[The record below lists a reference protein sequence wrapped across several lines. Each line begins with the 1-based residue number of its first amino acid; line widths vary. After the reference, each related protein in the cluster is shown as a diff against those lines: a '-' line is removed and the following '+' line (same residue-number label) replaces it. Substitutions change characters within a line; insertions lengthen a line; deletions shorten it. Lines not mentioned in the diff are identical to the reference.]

1 LQHANLIILLAALS
15 GTAGLA
21 GCASPSLTEGRALIG
36 SGATEAGLARLHAGL
51 AEEPDNL
58 ELKSYYYSQ
67 REKLASQWLLQAQQE
82 IDQANFAAAEATL
95 HKVLAIHPENPRAK
109 TLLANLE
116 AQTRQHRMLEEA
128 QNALNQNQLALAA
141 DKARAV
147 LAQAPDHA
155 GAIDMLRKVQVAQ
168 AQDEIAP
175 RELSAATRKTVT
187 LEFRDTPLR
196 NVFDMISRQ
205 SSLNFVF
212 DKDVRLDTKATLFA
226 RNTTVADAI
235 NMLLTTGQLSKKVMN
250 PTTLL
255 IYPDTP
261 QKQKQYQELMVK
273 SFYLGNADAKSTM
286 AMLRTLIK
294 AKDLYVDERLN
305 QLVMRDTP
313 DAIRL
318 AEKIVAVQDL
328 ADPEVMLHVEV
339 LEVKRSRLL
348 DLGVQYPNQFSL
360 INPAPLT
367 TPLTLESL
375 KNISARDIGISPVP
389 TVNVQQDD
397 SDVNILANPRIRVKN
412 REKAK
417 IHIGDKLPVITSNV
431 TSTGVIS
438 ESVSYIDVGLKLD
451 VEPNVLMR
459 DDVQIKV
466 NLEVSNIVKEIRSLG
481 GTLTYQIGTRNANTI
496 LRLKDGETQVLAGL
510 ISEEDR
516 GSSSGIPGLA
526 NLPVLGHLFASKSD
540 EKIKTEIVLLITPYI
555 LRHAQAQQPVL
566 TEFRGGTENTIG
578 GSGGAAP
585 GPVANWVAPPQ
596 TAPVNLPGENIT
608 PIQPENLPEAGN
620 APAETPAQELPPT
633 MNPAS
638 PVLPTQ

>member
-1 LQHANLIILLAALS
+1 LQHAKLIILLAALT
-15 GTAGLA
+15 GAAGLA

-36 SGATEAGLARLHAGL
+36 SGATEAGLARLQVGMT
-51 AEEPDNL
+51 EEPDNL

-147 LAQAPDHA
+147 LAQSPDHA

-313 DAIRL
+313 EAIRL
-318 AEKIVAVQDL
+318 AEKIIAVQDL

-367 TPLTLESL
+367 SPLTLESL

-516 GSSSGIPGLA
+516 SSSSGIPGLA

-608 PIQPENLPEAGN
+608 PIQPENPPEAGN